1 MEAEVA
7 SEALTPSQTGSPGC
21 CSVRSGWVVRCVCV
35 NDSMLEI

>member
-21 CSVRSGWVVRCVCV
+21 CSVRSGVGGEVCVCK
-35 NDSMLEI
+35 